1 MRVYQTLK
9 VKRLGKKPV
18 EESGAFYKRRKT
30 CMGFSHG
37 FYMVENGGS
46 LVAQR
51 VEVEGSDVWLFG
63 VFDQNMGNEMK
74 DYMHTHLFE
83 EDINQV

>member
-1 MRVYQTLK
+1 
-9 VKRLGKKPV
+9 
-18 EESGAFYKRRKT
+18 
-30 CMGFSHG
+30 MGFSHG